1 MTTLDAVRAGLNR
14 TLFAPV
20 RPAGRARHRALVLGL
35 LLAAGS
41 IPFSLLRQPGSALDN
56 LWAEDGAEFLG
67 GAYAR
72 PLHEVLLT
80 PYAGY
85 ASVYPR
91 LVGAVG
97 AHVAVRDAPVVL
109 ALGGALACAAAVL
122 FTVVATEG
130 HLSSLGARVVLGAAV
145 ALFPLGG
152 VEVAA
157 STCNAQWYFIA
168 TAFWAVLWRSR
179 SALGGAFAGV
189 LLALG
194 ASNDPLLGLFLP
206 IVVLRA
212 FALPRWRDNLPGIGL
227 VVGLLA
233 QVPSLVHPTLTAKPV
248 RPGLRVL
255 AESWLYRG
263 PTEALLGPQLPVRL
277 GWPGIAL
284 GAGALLL
291 AIVAAGVL
299 GGRGAW
305 LAVVATVYSAALYM
319 ITVDLRWNIGMAPF
333 TTMVFASRYNLVPA
347 LLCLTVLLLGV
358 DGITRRVSL
367 AGRSLTAVV
376 AAGVLVMMLA
386 AVHIAYPRLPSW
398 SAQLPAARAACGA
411 APGSTG
417 PLVRTRGGVRT
428 VAVQG
433 APTATWITNVPCRA
447 LVGRA
452 G

>member
-1 MTTLDAVRAGLNR
+1 MRAGLNR
-14 TLFAPV
+14 TLFAPIQ
-20 RPAGRARHRALVLGL
+20 PAGRSRNRALALGL
-35 LLAAGS
+35 LLAAAS
-41 IPFSLLRQPGSALDN
+41 VPFSLLRQPGSAVDN
-56 LWAEDGAEFLG
+56 PWAEDGARFLDL
-67 GAYAR
+67 AYAR
-72 PLHEVLLT
+72 PLYAVLLT

-91 LVGAVG
+91 LVGALG
-97 AHVAVRDAPVVL
+97 AHVAVREAPVVL

-130 HLSSLGARVVLGAAV
+130 HLGSLGARAVLAA
-145 ALFPLGG
+145 AIGLFPLGG

-168 TAFWAVLWRSR
+168 AAFWAVLWRSR
-179 SALGGAFAGV
+179 SALGGVLAGL

-206 IVVLRA
+206 IAVLRA
-212 FALPRWRDNLPGIGL
+212 VALPRWRDNLPGIGL

-255 AESWLYRG
+255 VESWLYRG

-277 GWPGIAL
+277 GWLGIVL
-284 GAGALLL
+284 GAGVLLL
-291 AIVAAGVL
+291 AIVAAGAL

-305 LAVVATVYSAALYM
+305 LAVVATVYSAVLY
-319 ITVDLRWNIGMAPF
+319 TVTADLRWNIGMAPF
-333 TTMVFASRYNLVPA
+333 QSMVFASRYNLVPA

-358 DGITRRVSL
+358 DGVTRHTAAV
-367 AGRSLTAVV
+367 GRSLTAVI
-376 AAGVLVMMLA
+376 AAAVLVVMLA

-398 SAQLPAARAACGA
+398 SAQLPAARAACDATPESG
-411 APGSTG
+411 
-417 PLVRTRGGVRT
+417 LRT
-428 VAVQG
+428 VALRG
-433 APTATWITNVPCRA
+433 APTARWVTHVPCRA
-447 LVGRA
+447 LVGRT